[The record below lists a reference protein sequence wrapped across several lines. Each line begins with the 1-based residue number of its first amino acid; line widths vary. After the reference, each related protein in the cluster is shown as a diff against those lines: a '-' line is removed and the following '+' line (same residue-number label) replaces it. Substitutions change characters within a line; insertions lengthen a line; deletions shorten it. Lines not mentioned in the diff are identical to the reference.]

1 MARLIDPKTG
11 TAVHVEG
18 NLERRYRA
26 LGWSEKITKRSGK
39 PAAKPV
45 EALTEVEDSGNA
57 TEADAAQ
64 ASMEDEAGDTSAVAE
79 ADEVQADA
87 AEAEQAE
94 ATEAP
99 ATRRNTRRN
108 K

>member
-26 LGWSEKITKRSGK
+26 LGWSEKITKRSNK
-39 PAAKPV
+39 VDAPPAETP
-45 EALTEVEDSGNA
+45 TEVEL
-57 TEADAAQ
+57 
-64 ASMEDEAGDTSAVAE
+64 GDN
-79 ADEVQADA
+79 A
-87 AEAEQAE
+87 AEAEAS
-94 ATEAP
+94 EAP
-99 ATRRNTRRN
+99 ATRRNTRRT